1 MAENEEKTDAAA
13 EESETAAN
21 ETAAADESTETVDHD
36 QTQAEEAKENVH
48 DKNTVTIEDSGSCK
62 KKITVEIPE
71 ETIKALLDEQY
82 QDLRR
87 EAAIP
92 GFRKG
97 RAPVRL
103 IEKRFGTE
111 IGLQVK
117 VKLLADASQAAIDAN
132 KLDVLGDPDIDHE
145 KVELPETGS
154 MTFDFEVEVRPE
166 FDLPKLEGVAVE
178 KPKVELTDE
187 EIDAEIMAMR
197 RQAGIWTPKEDAP
210 IEEDD
215 QIVAGVVME
224 IEDVEEHEKLDN
236 IEIVVREM
244 AFVGPV
250 PVEGLSDLLV
260 GAKVGDEKKTTIEVP
275 KTFHNEQYR
284 GKKVDITIEVKD
296 IKQLDPAEMN
306 AEFLERFGVDNEDDL
321 REKLMEYRRSRAERE
336 ARASMAEQIHR
347 YLLDNTKVDLPEA
360 IVADQSTRLLQ
371 RQYTNMLM
379 QGMQREELD
388 QQMQQIRAGSDAQA
402 EEQLKLF
409 FLMDKI
415 AEALDITTS
424 EEEING
430 HIAQVA
436 AARNRRPEKV
446 REELAKDGSL
456 TQFILQVREQKC
468 VEKILENAKITDAKP
483 EKKKAAKPK
492 KAKKKEDKPT
502 KKEAAKPTK
511 KAAAKPET
519 ANKKTEKKT
528 EKKKEARE
536 DTSRENATAKR
547 TKKTTKKKE

>member
-1 MAENEEKTDAAA
+1 MAENEEKKD
-13 EESETAAN
+13 
-21 ETAAADESTETVDHD
+21 AAADESTETID
-36 QTQAEEAKENVH
+36 QDETQAEEAEENVH

-62 KKITVEIPE
+62 KKIIVEVPE

-82 QDLRR
+82 QDLRK

-103 IEKRFGTE
+103 IEKRFGSE

-117 VKLLADASQAAIDAN
+117 VKLLADASQAAIDGN

-145 KVELPETGS
+145 KVELPEAGS
-154 MTFDFEVEVRPE
+154 MTFDFEVDVRPE
-166 FDLPKLEGVAVE
+166 FDLPELEGVQVE
-178 KPKVELTDE
+178 KPKIESTDE
-187 EIDAEIMAMR
+187 EIEEEIMAMR
-197 RQAGIWTPKEDAP
+197 RQAGIWTPKEDGQV
-210 IEEDD
+210 EEDD
-215 QIVAGVVME
+215 QIVADVVME

-236 IEIVVREM
+236 VEVFVKETG
-244 AFVGPV
+244 FVGPV

-260 GAKVGDEKKTTIEVP
+260 GAKVADEKKTSVEVP

-296 IKQLDPAEMN
+296 IKQLDPAEIN
-306 AEFLERFGVDNEDDL
+306 EEFLERFGVDNEDDL
-321 REKLMEYRRSRAERE
+321 REKMMEYHHSRAERE
-336 ARASMAEQIHR
+336 ARASMANQIHR
-347 YLLDNTKVDLPEA
+347 YLLDNTKFDLPED
-360 IVADQSTRLLQ
+360 IVADQSTRILQ

-379 QGMQREELD
+379 QGLPREQIE
-388 QQMQQIRAGSDAQA
+388 QQMQQIRASSDEQA

-415 AEALDITTS
+415 AETLEISTT

-436 AARNRRPEKV
+436 AMRNRRPAKV

-456 TQFILQVREQKC
+456 AQFVLQVREQKC
-468 VEKILENAKITDAKP
+468 IEKILESAKIKEVKP
-483 EKKKAAKPK
+483 PKEKKKAAKPK
-492 KAKKKEDKPT
+492 KAKKKTAKKPAKKKTAKTGEDK
-502 KKEAAKPTK
+502 
-511 KAAAKPET
+511 
-519 ANKKTEKKT
+519 EK
-528 EKKKEARE
+528 
-536 DTSRENATAKR
+536 TSRKSTTAKR
-547 TKKTTKKKE
+547 AKKTTKKKE

>member
-1 MAENEEKTDAAA
+1 MAENEEKKDAAA
-13 EESETAAN
+13 EESEVAAD
-21 ETAAADESTETVDHD
+21 ETAVADESTETIEEDE
-36 QTQAEEAKENVH
+36 TQAAEAEENVH
-48 DKNTVTIEDSGSCK
+48 DKNTVTIEDSASCK

-82 QDLRR
+82 QDLRK

-103 IEKRFGTE
+103 IEKRFGSE

-117 VKLLADASQAAIDAN
+117 VKLLADASQRAIESN

-145 KVELPETGS
+145 KVELPEAGS

-166 FDLPKLEGVAVE
+166 FDLPELEGVEVE
-178 KPKVELTDE
+178 KPKIEPTDE
-187 EIDAEIMAMR
+187 EIDKEIMAMR
-197 RQAGIWTPKEDAP
+197 REAGIWTPKEDGQV
-210 IEEDD
+210 EEED
-215 QIVAGVVME
+215 QIVADVVME

-236 IEIVVREM
+236 VEVFVREM
-244 AFVGPV
+244 GFVGPV

-260 GAKVGDEKKTTIEVP
+260 GAKVGDEKKTTVEVP

-296 IKQLDPAEMN
+296 IKQLDPVEMN
-306 AEFLERFGVDNEDDL
+306 EEFLERFGVDNEDDL
-321 REKLMEYRRSRAERE
+321 RDKLMEYRRSRAERE
-336 ARASMAEQIHR
+336 ARASMADQIHR
-347 YLLDNTKVDLPEA
+347 YLLDNTKFDLPA
-360 IVADQSTRLLQ
+360 DIVADQSTRILQ

-379 QGMQREELD
+379 QGLPREQIE
-388 QQMQQIRAGSDAQA
+388 QQMQQIRASSDERA

-415 AEALDITTS
+415 AETLEITTT

-436 AARNRRPEKV
+436 AMRNRRPAKV

-468 VEKILENAKITDAKP
+468 IEKILESAKIKEAKP
-483 EKKKAAKPK
+483 AKKKAAKPK
-492 KAKKKEDKPT
+492 KAKKKTAKKPE
-502 KKEAAKPTK
+502 KKEEV
-511 KAAAKPET
+511 KADTDKD
-519 ANKKTEKKT
+519 K
-528 EKKKEARE
+528 
-536 DTSRENATAKR
+536 TSRKSTSAKR
-547 TKKTTKKKE
+547 TKKTTKKKADE

>member
-1 MAENEEKTDAAA
+1 MAENEEKKD
-13 EESETAAN
+13 
-21 ETAAADESTETVDHD
+21 AAADESTEAVEED
-36 QTQAEEAKENVH
+36 QPQAAEAEENIH
-48 DKNTVTIEDSGSCK
+48 DKNTVTIEDSGSCR

-71 ETIKALLDEQY
+71 ETIKASLDEQY
-82 QDLRR
+82 QDLRK

-103 IEKRFGTE
+103 IEKRFGSE

-117 VKLLADASQAAIDAN
+117 VKLLADASQAAVEAN

-145 KVELPETGS
+145 KVELPEAGS

-166 FDLPKLEGVAVE
+166 FDLPELEGVEVE
-178 KPKVELTDE
+178 KPKVEPTDE
-187 EIDAEIMAMR
+187 EIDEEIMTMR
-197 RQAGIWTPKEDAP
+197 CRSGIWTPKEDGTV
-210 IEEDD
+210 EEDD
-215 QIVAGVVME
+215 QIIADVVME
-224 IEDVEEHEKLDN
+224 IADVEEHEKLDN
-236 IEIVVREM
+236 IEVLVREM
-244 AFVGPV
+244 GFVGPV

-260 GAKVGDEKKTTIEVP
+260 GAKAGDEKKTTVEVP

-296 IKQLDPAEMN
+296 IKHLNPAEMN
-306 AEFLERFGVDNEDDL
+306 SGFLERFGVDNEDDL
-321 REKLMEYRRSRAERE
+321 REKLMEYRRSQAERE
-336 ARASMAEQIHR
+336 ARASMADQIHR
-347 YLLDNTKVDLPEA
+347 YLVDNTEFDLPED
-360 IVADQSTRLLQ
+360 IVADQSTRILQ

-379 QGMQREELD
+379 QGLPREQVD
-388 QQMQQIRAGSDAQA
+388 QQMQQIRAGSDERA

-415 AEALDITTS
+415 AEALEITTT

-436 AARNRRPEKV
+436 AARNRRPAKV
-446 REELAKDGSL
+446 REELVKDGSL
-456 TQFILQVREQKC
+456 TQFVLQVREQKC
-468 VEKILENAKITDAKP
+468 IEKILESAKIKEAKP
-483 EKKKAAKPK
+483 PKEKKKEAKPK
-492 KAKKKEDKPT
+492 TAKKKEAKPT

-511 KAAAKPET
+511 KKEAEPKNATKET
-519 ANKKTEKKT
+519 VKKTAKE
-528 EKKKEARE
+528 KEAKAGE
-536 DTSRENATAKR
+536 DKAKAVRKSTAAKR

>member
-1 MAENEEKTDAAA
+1 MAENEEKKDALTDD
-13 EESETAAN
+13 SEVVAD
-21 ETAAADESTETVDHD
+21 ETAAADESTETIEEDE
-36 QTQAEEAKENVH
+36 TLAEEAEENVH

-71 ETIKALLDEQY
+71 ETIKESLDEQY
-82 QDLRR
+82 QDLRK

-103 IEKRFGTE
+103 IEKRFGSE

-117 VKLLADASQAAIDAN
+117 VKLLADASQSAIEAN

-145 KVELPETGS
+145 KVELPEAGS

-166 FDLPKLEGVAVE
+166 FDLPELEGVEVE
-178 KPKVELTDE
+178 KPKVEPTDE
-187 EIDAEIMAMR
+187 EIDEEIMTMR
-197 RQAGIWTPKEDAP
+197 RQAGIWTPKEDGQV
-210 IEEDD
+210 EEED
-215 QIVAGVVME
+215 QIVADVVME

-236 IEIVVREM
+236 VEVFVRETG
-244 AFVGPV
+244 FVGPV

-260 GAKVGDEKKTTIEVP
+260 GARVGDEKKTTVEVP
-275 KTFHNEQYR
+275 KTFYNEQYR

-306 AEFLERFGVDNEDDL
+306 EEFLERFGVDNEDDL
-321 REKLMEYRRSRAERE
+321 RDKLMEYRRSRAERE
-336 ARASMAEQIHR
+336 ARASLADQIHR
-347 YLLDNTKVDLPEA
+347 YLLDNTKFDLPED
-360 IVADQSTRLLQ
+360 IVADQSTRILQ

-379 QGMQREELD
+379 QGLPREQVE
-388 QQMQQIRAGSDAQA
+388 QQMQQIRGSSDEQA

-409 FLMDKI
+409 FLMGKI
-415 AEALDITTS
+415 AEALEITTT

-436 AARNRRPEKV
+436 AMRNRRPAKV

-456 TQFILQVREQKC
+456 AQFVLQVREQKC
-468 VEKILENAKITDAKP
+468 IEKILESAKIKEAKP
-483 EKKKAAKPK
+483 PKEKKKAAKPK
-492 KAKKKEDKPT
+492 KAKKKTAKKP
-502 KKEAAKPTK
+502 
-511 KAAAKPET
+511 
-519 ANKKTEKKT
+519 
-528 EKKKEARE
+528 EKKKEAKTGK
-536 DTSRENATAKR
+536 DKDKTSRKTTTAKR
-547 TKKTTKKKE
+547 TKKTTKKKADE